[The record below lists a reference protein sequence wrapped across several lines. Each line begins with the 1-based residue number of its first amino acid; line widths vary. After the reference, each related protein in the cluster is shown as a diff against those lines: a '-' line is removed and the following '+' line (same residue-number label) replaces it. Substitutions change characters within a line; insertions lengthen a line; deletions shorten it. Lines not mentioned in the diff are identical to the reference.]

1 MLHTYVT
8 RLVSKYIYIY
18 ILTREIPAFQR
29 PFGKPP
35 PSASVKEKKKNW
47 GAGGAPVGP
56 SAYAALGGEKKKLG
70 PKFRAHPAPLS
81 GGACGAPNGFKNV
94 TRSTR
99 IPNMCLVLKLYNG
112 KVVSIANGQNDRII
126 DGQTDVTSS
135 TVLACR

>member
-35 PSASVKEKKKNW
+35 PSASVKEKKNW

-70 PKFRAHPAPLS
+70 RLRRPKSQIQNALLRGRQVDPILKIQKAP
-81 GGACGAPNGFKNV
+81 FKTVVPTHIQNF
-94 TRSTR
+94 ST
-99 IPNMCLVLKLYNG
+99 
-112 KVVSIANGQNDRII
+112 
-126 DGQTDVTSS
+126 
-135 TVLACR
+135 LAQLESV